1 MKKTILLLTM
11 ALLAGNVC
19 KAESDNNKRT
29 LTQKK
34 YPVGY
39 DNTSFAV
46 FYFNGKNAYNNR
58 GMVIFSGDTIK
69 DLKINPSFSTVA
81 SLEKTKKGGTYAET
95 FRVGKTIDAQQKI
108 KVKNQNLTALAYSA
122 DARQLAIA
130 TSAKQI
136 LFYDVIGKKMQS
148 TATSE
153 ITPQKMIFSG
163 NNFFLAAIEG
173 KTLEIWNVER
183 KTIRKTI
190 NFDSKVNDV
199 AFADNNSKMLVVTAD
214 GKLTVYDTATFNP
227 KNTIEDAGSALA
239 CQANNNGKYAYVL
252 YSPSRICVINLL
264 DPTER
269 QFIDDV
275 NGGISTIR
283 GIYNY
288 NDNNDFIIYNTSNA
302 LVYQRMEG
310 LTPYYNKMMSG
321 ELNEKLNQWM
331 KQMPGE
337 SLEEY
342 TARVNEESRRE
353 MAMELEREI
362 ATKMAVGLLEQSDVT
377 VGDYNTKTKKLTLHF
392 SSMPD
397 IFLDVPLGEIKSF
410 DKSSR
415 LEFRNVKYGLNP
427 DDKFEIVYAEVY
439 NPENGKTYIFD
450 NLERKSLS
458 YMMEDANFVPIDV
471 IQATSMEE
479 IALESIKEDIIS
491 LAKQEQTISDK
502 THISVNTH
510 ADPAIDADGKN
521 IINYSVEFTYEVEEE
536 FSARDDFKPG
546 HYHTEESGAAMS
558 MLKIMKKAFE
568 NDFAKYIAEG
578 KRVKIAI
585 KGTADASPIAHAI
598 AYDGKYGE
606 FDGEPVFKNKEMT
619 NVSLNKKDGIATNDQ
634 LAFARAIGVQHYIE
648 KELASFEKMNRNYEY
663 HIEVSEQ
670 EGSKFRRISVQ
681 CTFIDAF

>member
-1 MKKTILLLTM
+1 MKKAILLFTM
-11 ALLAGNVC
+11 ALLVGNVC
-19 KAESDNNKRT
+19 QAESDNKRT

-46 FYFNGKNAYNNR
+46 LYFNGKDAYSNR
-58 GMVIFSGDTIK
+58 GKVIFSGDTIK

-81 SLEKTKKGGTYAET
+81 SLEKTKKGST
-95 FRVGKTIDAQQKI
+95 FAQTFKIGSQIVQQERI

-136 LFYDVIGKKMQS
+136 LFYDIIGKNLNS
-148 TATSE
+148 TVTSE
-153 ITPQKMIFSG
+153 ITPQKLVFSG
-163 NNFFLAAIEG
+163 NNFFLAAIDG
-173 KTLEIWNVER
+173 KTLEIWNVEKRTVR
-183 KTIRKTI
+183 KAIS
-190 NFDSKVNDV
+190 FDSKVNDV
-199 AFADNNSKMLVVTAD
+199 TFADNNSKMLVVTAD
-214 GKLTVYDTATFNP
+214 GKLMVYDTATFNL
-227 KNTIEDAGSALA
+227 KNTIEDVGSALA
-239 CQANNNGKYAYVL
+239 CQANNSGKYAYVL
-252 YSPSRICVINLL
+252 CSPSRICVINLL

-269 QFIDDV
+269 QFIDNAD
-275 NGGISTIR
+275 GGTSTIR
-283 GIYNY
+283 GIFNY
-288 NDNNDFIIYNTSNA
+288 NNDSDFIIYNTSNA
-302 LVYQRMEG
+302 LVYQQLEG
-310 LTPYYNKMMSG
+310 LTPYFNKMMSG

-392 SSMPD
+392 NSMPD

-458 YMMEDANFVPIDV
+458 YMMEDANFVPIEV

-510 ADPAIDADGKN
+510 ADPAVDADGKN
-521 IINYSVEFTYEVEEE
+521 IINYNVEFTYEVEEE

-585 KGTADASPIAHAI
+585 KGTADASPIARPI

-606 FDGEPVFKNKEMT
+606 FDGEPVYKNKEMT

-648 KELASFEKMNRNYEY
+648 QELASFEKMNRNYEY

>member
-1 MKKTILLLTM
+1 MKKAILLFTM
-11 ALLAGNVC
+11 ALLVGNVC
-19 KAESDNNKRT
+19 QAESNNKRT

-46 FYFNGKNAYNNR
+46 FYFNGKDAYSNR
-58 GMVIFSGDTIK
+58 GKVIFSGDTIK

-81 SLEKTKKGGTYAET
+81 SLEKTKKGST
-95 FRVGKTIDAQQKI
+95 FAQTFKIGSQIVQQERI

-136 LFYDVIGKKMQS
+136 LFYDIIGKNLNS
-148 TATSE
+148 TVTSE
-153 ITPQKMIFSG
+153 ITPQKLVFSG
-163 NNFFLAAIEG
+163 NNFFLAAIDG
-173 KTLEIWNVER
+173 KTLEIWNVEKR
-183 KTIRKTI
+183 TIRKAI
-190 NFDSKVNDV
+190 SFDSKVNDV
-199 AFADNNSKMLVVTAD
+199 TFADNNSKMLVVTAD
-214 GKLTVYDTATFNP
+214 GKLMVYDTATFNL
-227 KNTIEDAGSALA
+227 KNTM
-239 CQANNNGKYAYVL
+239 
-252 YSPSRICVINLL
+252 L

-269 QFIDDV
+269 QFIDNAD
-275 NGGISTIR
+275 GGTSTIR

-288 NDNNDFIIYNTSNA
+288 NDDSDFIIYNTSNA
-302 LVYQRMEG
+302 LVYQQLEG
-310 LTPYYNKMMSG
+310 LTPYFNKMMSG

-392 SSMPD
+392 NSMPD

-458 YMMEDANFVPIDV
+458 YMMEDANFVPIEV

-510 ADPAIDADGKN
+510 ADPAVDADGKN
-521 IINYSVEFTYEVEEE
+521 IINYNVEFTYEVEEE

-585 KGTADASPIAHAI
+585 KGTADASPIARAI

-606 FDGEPVFKNKEMT
+606 FDGEPVYKNKEMT

-648 KELASFEKMNRNYEY
+648 QELASFEKMNRNYEY